1 MAPASPR
8 LWKKCNNKILE
19 KCRKAACIFAH
30 GSKQAPSAGG
40 SKQAVVIPRL
50 RLLLRL
56 SSLHRMLLIT
66 LHKTQWHGGN
76 QKKCIRLWQ
85 LMAPTKK
92 FTDARLDLAKA
103 SLQYC
108 LMEEILHQICKISQ
122 YLQGFNGFY
131 TSQGLVQD
139 YLSPPSWYH
148 LFSAAQNIQLFTF
161 LHVTVKQSSYA

>member
-1 MAPASPR
+1 MVVSTQPAR
-8 LWKKCNNKILE
+8 WLKNRGIGQRICGTCITKAMEKMQNKILE

-40 SKQAVVIPRL
+40 SKQAVVIPGSFVIRL

-108 LMEEILHQICKISQ
+108 LMEEILHQICKISH
-122 YLQGFNGFY
+122 YLQGFIHPRK
-131 TSQGLVQD
+131 VQD
-139 YLSPPSWYH
+139 
-148 LFSAAQNIQLFTF
+148 F
-161 LHVTVKQSSYA
+161 